1 MKITC
6 ARRQLDKC
14 VPIAGGRRERRC
26 FPLARELA
34 AMKPVNTNY
43 KKMDADNQELVR

>member
-1 MKITC
+1 M
-6 ARRQLDKC
+6 
-14 VPIAGGRRERRC
+14 AGGRRERPC

-43 KKMDADNQELVR
+43 REMDAENQELVR